1 MDIFQPQCPLLAE
14 QSMILCNRTAFS
26 PEYLYIV
33 SCKFKMGYC
42 HNIFVL
48 MVSYLLDMSLSVP
61 LKVWNQNGPNPYIT
75 YEYTVMRDSMASVS
89 QPPIYRGIQGGSSLV
104 SVEIGSVLHHNESMY
119 DKAVPEMEGNQ
130 VQTTVPR
137 AVEGQTPGQ
146 ETNEVYKTAN
156 TDCEQDANTPVQ
168 YIGKYINLWC
178 LYISG
183 KKYLN
188 EESNLRLY

>member
-1 MDIFQPQCPLLAE
+1 
-14 QSMILCNRTAFS
+14 MILCNRTAFS

-33 SCKFKMGYC
+33 SWKCKMGYY

-48 MVSYLLDMSLSVP
+48 IVSYLLDMSALSVP
-61 LKVWNQNGPNPYIT
+61 LKVWNQNGQNPYIT

-89 QPPIYRGIQGGSSLV
+89 QPPIYTGPQGGSSLV
-104 SVEIGSVLHHNESMY
+104 SVEIGSVLHHNESVY

-130 VQTTVPR
+130 VQTTGPR
-137 AVEGQTPGQ
+137 AVEGQKPGQ

-156 TDCEQDANTPVQ
+156 IDCELDANPPVQ
-168 YIGKYINLWC
+168 YTGKYNNLLHIC
-178 LYISG
+178 LYIS
-183 KKYLN
+183 YLN